1 MRIFIGSSD
10 KSRGIID
17 YNQSGKLQRP
27 AWKAVHIACD
37 VGNRV
42 HTRHDSDE
50 DVRGNAC
57 NQAIAL
63 WLYLDIHRDQ
73 LPFLACVLKINQD
86 KHPILCKLSFFEF

>member
-1 MRIFIGSSD
+1 MFFIIIMRIFIGSPD
-10 KSRGIID
+10 KSMGIID

-27 AWKAVHIACD
+27 AWRAVHIACD

-63 WLYLDIHRDQ
+63 WFYLGLSLY
-73 LPFLACVLKINQD
+73 
-86 KHPILCKLSFFEF
+86 KHSFYSKTQASLSHGR

>member
-1 MRIFIGSSD
+1 MRIFIGSPD

-57 NQAIAL
+57 KKAIAL
-63 WLYLDIHRDQ
+63 WLYLGLSIIQ
-73 LPFLACVLKINQD
+73 TFFLR
-86 KHPILCKLSFFEF
+86 

>member
-1 MRIFIGSSD
+1 MFFVIIMRIFIGSPD

-42 HTRHDSDE
+42 TYSAR
-50 DVRGNAC
+50 
-57 NQAIAL
+57 
-63 WLYLDIHRDQ
+63 
-73 LPFLACVLKINQD
+73 
-86 KHPILCKLSFFEF
+86 

>member
-1 MRIFIGSSD
+1 MQFALNGSPD
-10 KSRGIID
+10 KSRWIID

-42 HTRHDSDE
+42 HTRNDSDE

-57 NQAIAL
+57 NQAIA
-63 WLYLDIHRDQ
+63 
-73 LPFLACVLKINQD
+73 
-86 KHPILCKLSFFEF
+86 FFVTVSAIIREKPA

>member
-1 MRIFIGSSD
+1 MFFIIIMRIFIGSPD

-27 AWKAVHIACD
+27 AWRAVHIACD

-57 NQAIAL
+57 NQAIA
-63 WLYLDIHRDQ
+63 WRA
-73 LPFLACVLKINQD
+73 LPWSFIIQAFFLQ
-86 KHPILCKLSFFEF
+86 